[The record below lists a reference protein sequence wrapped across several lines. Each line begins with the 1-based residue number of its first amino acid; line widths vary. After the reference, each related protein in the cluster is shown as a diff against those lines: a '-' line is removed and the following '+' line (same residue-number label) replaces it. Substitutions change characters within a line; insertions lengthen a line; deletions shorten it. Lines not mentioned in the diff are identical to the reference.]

1 MWCVSNIHLRIEYS
15 SGLISCFPSNWGP
28 DRGNIVQNTFFLLRS
43 FFFSLSLLLFF
54 FLQLFETDGR
64 KNFRLIVHESGA
76 NFLRRF
82 LDKNLRRIHVLIKRL
97 PLSNRAGVS
106 LDVFKINGMSKLFQ
120 ESSSFKENN
129 QPGIWLIIFDRCI

>member
-1 MWCVSNIHLRIEYS
+1 MWCVSNIHLNRIFIRINFLFSIELRLGSWKHCTEYS
-15 SGLISCFPSNWGP
+15 LSLVISLS
-28 DRGNIVQNTFFLLRS
+28 LYL
-43 FFFSLSLLLFF
+43 SLSLLFF
-54 FLQLFETDGR
+54 SLWFFETGR

-106 LDVFKINGMSKLFQ
+106 LDLFKINGMSKLFQ
-120 ESSSFKENN
+120 ESSSFKEES
-129 QPGIWLIIFDRCI
+129 GWLFSTGVSRVS